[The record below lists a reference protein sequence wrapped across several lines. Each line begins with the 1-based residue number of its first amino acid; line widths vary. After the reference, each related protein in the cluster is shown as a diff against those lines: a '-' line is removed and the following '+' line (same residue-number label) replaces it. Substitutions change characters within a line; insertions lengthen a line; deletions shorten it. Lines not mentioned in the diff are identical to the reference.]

1 MKAKPATGVVVNCL
15 SLKVLEAPVP
25 DADALAVLSAL
36 DEVAVDLA
44 QSNDTFYKV
53 RTPDGIDGFCMRKF
67 IVLR

>member
-1 MKAKPATGVVVNCL
+1 MEAKPVAGVVVNCL

-36 DEVAVDLA
+36 DEVAVYLA

>member
-1 MKAKPATGVVVNCL
+1 MEAEPATGVVVNCL
-15 SLKVLEAPVP
+15 SLKVLEAPIP

-44 QSNDTFYKV
+44 KSNDTFYKV
-53 RTPDGIDGFCMRKF
+53 RTPDSIDGFCMKKF

>member
-1 MKAKPATGVVVNCL
+1 MEAGPTTGVVVNCL
-15 SLKVLEAPVP
+15 SLKVQEAPAA
-25 DADALAVLSAL
+25 DADVLAVLSAL

-67 IVLR
+67 IVVR

>member
-1 MKAKPATGVVVNCL
+1 MEAEPATGVVVNCL

-53 RTPDGIDGFCMRKF
+53 RTPDGIDGFCMKKF

>member
-1 MKAKPATGVVVNCL
+1 MEAKPATGVVVNCL

-53 RTPDGIDGFCMRKF
+53 HTPDGVDGFCMRKF